1 MTLKQRAYFVDIM
14 NSCRICIWG
23 VQLHGTVANLNV
35 NACDATSRFQHEHVC
50 VSAAAPE
57 HVLPV
62 CFWLVLQLGEN
73 NASACIT

>member
-1 MTLKQRAYFVDIM
+1 MPLKQRAYFVGLM

-23 VQLHGTVANLNV
+23 AQLHGTVANLIV
-35 NACDATSRFQHEHVC
+35 NACDATSRFVHERVC
-50 VSAAAPE
+50 VSAVAPE